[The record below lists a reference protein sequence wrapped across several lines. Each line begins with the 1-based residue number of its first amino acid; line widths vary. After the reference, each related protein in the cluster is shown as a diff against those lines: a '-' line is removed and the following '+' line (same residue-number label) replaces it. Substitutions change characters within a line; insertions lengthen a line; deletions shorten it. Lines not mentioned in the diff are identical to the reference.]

1 MQERV
6 RAEWREQYD
15 PNNELSLDEL
25 RQKVRD
31 EFTSQARSQLAK
43 EIGEE
48 EVNVMDVQNVMEQ
61 MQQRNRE
68 MFKVRQLTSRS
79 ADTSRAR
86 PIPATPSLLLACI
99 TCSPSGRSP
108 PRSAVIFVL
117 GCVPFVYAGIEFWTR
132 IANGDSFG
140 TGKDSVVIK
149 PLGEQ
154 YDGNKRVLGQDAM
167 IAARILFGI
176 AGASAVLV
184 VVSVFDVLSSTGSP

>member
-1 MQERV
+1 M
-6 RAEWREQYD
+6 
-15 PNNELSLDEL
+15 
-25 RQKVRD
+25 
-31 EFTSQARSQLAK
+31 
-43 EIGEE
+43 
-48 EVNVMDVQNVMEQ
+48 
-61 MQQRNRE
+61 
-68 MFKVRQLTSRS
+68 
-79 ADTSRAR
+79 
-86 PIPATPSLLLACI
+86 
-99 TCSPSGRSP
+99 
-108 PRSAVIFVL
+108 
-117 GCVPFVYAGIEFWTR
+117 YAGIEFWTR

>member
-1 MQERV
+1 M
-6 RAEWREQYD
+6 
-15 PNNELSLDEL
+15 
-25 RQKVRD
+25 
-31 EFTSQARSQLAK
+31 
-43 EIGEE
+43 
-48 EVNVMDVQNVMEQ
+48 
-61 MQQRNRE
+61 
-68 MFKVRQLTSRS
+68 
-79 ADTSRAR
+79 
-86 PIPATPSLLLACI
+86 
-99 TCSPSGRSP
+99 
-108 PRSAVIFVL
+108 IFVL